1 MDKSALIN
9 KIMSDLIDYFEP
21 EQLRTIRA
29 VIILRLKNVRVE
41 EEKHE
46 LVIYDETSD
55 IAAYKQYFVS
65 KKIQGLS
72 DGSLEQYRYTID
84 HFMRYTRKA
93 FGEITT
99 NDIRLYLANRE
110 MVNGLANQSM
120 LRERG
125 ILVRFFTWLHAEEY
139 IAKNPAARV
148 ERIKKETRIKEA
160 FSDIEIERLRAATI
174 TTKEAAVIET
184 LLSTGCRVSE
194 LCMLHSSNL
203 DRDKQRLSII
213 GKGNK
218 ERYVYLNA
226 RAQVALVAYWYD
238 ANIKEGY
245 LFSGRRKG
253 SPMTTSGIQK
263 LLKRV
268 AERAGVGNV
277 HPHRFRRTAATM
289 ALRRGMSLE
298 VIMQFLGH
306 CQMDTTLG
314 YARISKDELEH
325 QHRQFLN

>member
-1 MDKSALIN
+1 MDKNTLIN
-9 KIMSDLIDYFEP
+9 KTMSDLIDHFESD
-21 EQLRTIRA
+21 QLRTIRA
-29 VIILRLKNVRVE
+29 VITLRLKNVRLE
-41 EEKHE
+41 EEKNE
-46 LVIYDETSD
+46 LIIYDETSD

-72 DGSLEQYRYTID
+72 DGSLQQYRYTID
-84 HFMRYTRKA
+84 RFMRYTHKS
-93 FGEITT
+93 FGDVTT

-110 MVNGLANQSM
+110 MIDRLANQSM

-125 ILVRFFTWLHAEEY
+125 VLVRFFSWLHSEEY

-148 ERIKKETRIKEA
+148 EQIKKETRIKEA
-160 FSDIEIERLRAATI
+160 FTDIEIERLRVAAETA
-174 TTKEAAVIET
+174 KEAAVIET

-194 LCMLHSSNL
+194 LCMLHSNNL
-203 DRDKQRLSII
+203 DRDKQRLSIV

-238 ANIKEGY
+238 ANIQEGY
-245 LFSGRRKG
+245 LFQGRRKG
-253 SPMTTSGIQK
+253 SQMTASGIQK

-268 AERAGVGNV
+268 AGRAGVENV

-306 CQMDTTLG
+306 SQMDTTLG